1 MSPPAYI
8 GRFAPSP
15 TGPLHFGS
23 LLAALA
29 SYLDARAHHGQWL
42 LRIDDLDKPREV
54 AGASDA
60 ILRVLD
66 AYGLHWDGPVTYQH
80 QQQQHYDHALQQL
93 LDQGHVYYCTCS
105 RQDFPANPQQHAC
118 RQRRQPPA
126 GAWSLRIKA
135 PDETL
140 LLDDAIQGRHSTNL
154 ATCHDDFVV
163 YRKDGI
169 TAYQLATAVDES
181 LAGITHVVRGS
192 DLLDS
197 TFRQQ
202 LLMRWLYGHSP
213 LYAHIPVATHADG
226 QKLSKQSFATA
237 LEPADWKLCLLAAL
251 RFLGQPQPA
260 DAGTPRTLLDEA
272 CQHWSLARIPRRPAL
287 PANDFCKP

>member
-29 SYLDARAHHGQWL
+29 SYLDARAHRGQWL

-80 QQQQHYDHALQQL
+80 QQQEHYDDALQQL
-93 LDQGHVYYCTCS
+93 LEQGRLYYCTCS

-118 RQRRQPPA
+118 RQRRQPPT

-140 LLDDAIQGRHSTNL
+140 VLDDAIQGRHSTNL
-154 ATCHDDFVV
+154 AACHDDFVV

-237 LEPADWKLCLLAAL
+237 LEPADWKPRLLAAL

-260 DAGTPRTLLDEA
+260 DTRTPHALLDEA
-272 CQHWSLARIPRRPAL
+272 CQHWSLARIPRQPAL